1 MIAGLDSST
10 ARPTPDIITQ
20 AYAAGVRLWSGYLAT
35 RPAVG
40 LESPWD
46 LASFDVARLLGST
59 PIGFCSG
66 WDDPAALR
74 TMAAA
79 WNVRLCLDV
88 ESGIRGDGPWV
99 DGFLGTSGAGLYG
112 GLSVHAGR
120 QAAFHI
126 LPDSP
131 GFDPGMPWP
140 SWLLRPAGPVGWQ
153 WIGGHNEFGL
163 DVDRGWYDDWFGGG
177 RDDMST
183 WIRNQ
188 DNGQVAVIDAAGVR
202 FDPAEFNARVAY
214 AAAANIPAYVNL
226 PTADFATAVAGL
238 PDLKTQAA
246 KIAALGAPS
255 ADFVNALA
263 AALVPHLQV
272 VNVPQLEAD
281 LVANLPAAEAAAVL
295 TAIKAQWAKP

>member
-59 PIGFCSG
+59 PIAFCSG

-74 TMAAA
+74 SMAAA
-79 WNVRLCLDV
+79 FNVRLCLDV

-99 DGFLGTSGAGLYG
+99 QPWLDASGSGLYG
-112 GLSVHAGR
+112 NASVHWEASGPR
-120 QAAFHI
+120 RAAFHI
-126 LPDSP
+126 VSAYF
-131 GFDPGMPWP
+131 GFDPGATYYGP
-140 SWLLRPAGPVGWQ
+140 RPPGPVGWQ
-153 WIGGHNEFGL
+153 WLGGHLEFGL

-214 AAAANIPAYVNL
+214 A
-226 PTADFATAVAGL
+226 
-238 PDLKTQAA
+238 
-246 KIAALGAPS
+246 
-255 ADFVNALA
+255 
-263 AALVPHLQV
+263 
-272 VNVPQLEAD
+272 
-281 LVANLPAAEAAAVL
+281 
-295 TAIKAQWAKP
+295 